1 MSDANELHVEI
12 DPQLIAESKLGPAV
26 EAASDFF
33 RREVTAR
40 PGIVPADG
48 RLSWGVA
55 KSKLGGGL
63 RIIRAYSEP
72 NDDGTTKRVTRT
84 EFFPA
89 TLLDPVQREVSML
102 QLFQDIIRWR
112 LETVNERILNRLN
125 QPDVEEQNGRAH
137 DR

>member
-1 MSDANELHVEI
+1 MNEVNELRVEI
-12 DPQLIAESKLGPAV
+12 DPRITEDGKLGPAV

-33 RREVTAR
+33 RQEVKAR
-40 PGIVPADG
+40 PGIVPPSG

-55 KSKLGGGL
+55 ESKLGGGV

-72 NDDGTTKRVTRT
+72 NDDATTKRVTRT
-84 EFFPA
+84 EFFP
-89 TLLDPVQREVSML
+89 TQLLDPVERDVSML

-125 QPDVEEQNGRAH
+125 QPEAEEQNGRAH